1 MTQLTPLEQSFLIRI
16 NSLAAEADALEQDM
30 RAAAKAQ
37 TACDPRWV
45 AIGRTHLQ
53 EGLMALKR
61 SVENPQSFI

>member
-1 MTQLTPLEQSFLIRI
+1 MTSHTSLEESFLTRI
-16 NSLAAEADALEQDM
+16 NALASEADALEQDM

-37 TACDPRWV
+37 IACDVRWV

-61 SVENPQSFI
+61 SVENPQGFI